1 MAPRR
6 EGLASF
12 VLLPAVLMA
21 VGILAYFTFRT
32 TLQVERL
39 RQQSVLEATLGLA
52 NEKADRLDKRII
64 EQDNVIVAIAD
75 PARLADLTQRW
86 LPTARRETPTV
97 RAILVLDDSH
107 TVLAFASR
115 AGGAFAEEEAFRRLL
130 VGKMTEDM
138 ELAKQAPDELRH
150 LHREYHGQSYLVSY
164 WQRLVTT
171 PGSDD
176 PAHARRYLFVAW
188 HDVGRI
194 VKDTMPS
201 LFSEAATPSR
211 VNVIDEDGRIVFGP
225 QLRSGEFTV
234 AVRFPTTLYGWRVQ
248 VSPSGSDEL
257 TARVR
262 NRAMLELVM
271 VILSCAVIVLGVA
284 TILVAAERERR
295 MSALKSEF
303 VANVSHE
310 LKTPLALVRM
320 FGEMLQSGRV
330 ASEAKR
336 REYLD
341 IIVSESERLSALIEN
356 VLDFAR
362 VERGRQAYDFAEGSV
377 ADAVAK
383 AVALYRYRAE
393 REGVVLE
400 SAIEPDLPQA
410 TIDER
415 AIQLAVIN
423 LIDNALKYA
432 PGSNVVEVRAAR
444 EDGGSGGGSAIIIR
458 VIDHGP
464 GVPVDE
470 RERIFERFVR
480 GATART
486 NGSGNPVRGT
496 GIGLALVKHIAE
508 SHGGRAWVEDAAPGR
523 GRRDGEGEPPHG
535 ASFAIRIP
543 LGAPPGPG
551 AGARESGV
559 VHTEDAS
566 GTGTRREGGAA

>member
-1 MAPRR
+1 MASRR
-6 EGLASF
+6 ERLASF

-52 NEKADRLDKRII
+52 TEKAARLDKRII
-64 EQDNVIVAIAD
+64 EQDNVVVAIAD

-97 RAILVLDDSH
+97 RAILVLDDAH

-115 AGGAFAEEEAFRRLL
+115 TGGAFAEEEAFRRLL
-130 VGKMTEDM
+130 VGRMSEDM

-164 WQRLVTT
+164 WQRLVTP

-176 PAHARRYLFVAW
+176 PSRARRYLFVAW

-225 QLRSGEFTV
+225 PLRSGEFTV

-271 VILSCAVIVLGVA
+271 VILSCVVIVLGVA
-284 TILVAAERERR
+284 TILLAAERERR

-320 FGEMLQSGRV
+320 FAEMLQSGRV

-362 VERGRQAYDFAEGSV
+362 VERGRQAYDFADGSV

-393 REGVVLE
+393 REGVTLE
-400 SAIEPDLPQA
+400 ADIEPDLPRA
-410 TIDER
+410 VIDER

-423 LIDNALKYA
+423 LVDNALKYA
-432 PGSNVVEVRAAR
+432 PGSDVVAVRARR
-444 EDGGSGGGSAIIIR
+444 EDGAIVVR
-458 VIDHGP
+458 VVDHGP
-464 GVPVDE
+464 GVPVDD

-480 GATART
+480 GTAARP
-486 NGSGNPVRGT
+486 NGAGTPVRGT

-508 SHGGRAWVEDAAPGR
+508 SHGGRAWVEDAAPRDRER
-523 GRRDGEGEPPHG
+523 GDAAHG
-535 ASFAIRIP
+535 ASFAMRIP
-543 LGAPPGPG
+543 LGQAPLIERPGEG
-551 AGARESGV
+551 DLRV
-559 VHTEDAS
+559 AS
-566 GTGTRREGGAA
+566 AAEPRTFDR